1 MLKTN
6 DIQIEKIDL
15 AVTNISVTFE
25 DLEVQQEKYTFLKDR
40 LNNFKYYKI
49 ANTPLKLNYNIITH
63 HNYY

>member
-25 DLEVQQEKYTFLKDR
+25 DLEVHPEKYTFLKD
-40 LNNFKYYKI
+40 
-49 ANTPLKLNYNIITH
+49 
-63 HNYY
+63 